1 MASRGN
7 AAKNAKALILG
18 FNKFRSM
25 RDSLSEKL
33 LRSYARKAVIE
44 LVEAYNKIV
53 THSGNDANL
62 TGNAINSFA
71 YGFYRHGRLM
81 YVETARKISGI
92 PPATGKNTYPGER
105 VKDYVTGKYI
115 KVLEYRED
123 SGFTFQ
129 EAGSIEGEQEA
140 VDLLGSLSLSS
151 SHSTGV
157 IVCFAVPY
165 AGYLENKRGF
175 HVLEKEMNTARLPI
189 STV

>member
-44 LVEAYNKIV
+44 LVEAY
-53 THSGNDANL
+53 DAKQANM

-71 YGFYRHGRLM
+71 YGFYLKGRLQ

-92 PPATGKNTYPGER
+92 PPATGQNAYPGESVR
-105 VKDYVTGKYI
+105 EYDTGKNT
-115 KVLEYRED
+115 VVREYRKK
-123 SGFTFQ
+123 SGYRFQ
-129 EAGSIEGEQEA
+129 SVGNFDGASEA
-140 VDLLGSLSLSS
+140 VAFLQGQTLSS

-157 IVCFAVPY
+157 IVCWAAPY
-165 AGYLENKRGF
+165 ADYLERKRKM